1 MWSVEEHIGGVA
13 LGLRDHPIGALAF
26 GRQTAPA
33 GPNITAAWTLV
44 RPFGACAWRRTLS
57 QGDGG
62 HTIVVGT
69 TLMIWQD
76 RERSQKDENGYDPG
90 GHDLTQF
97 AQAYRPARSRA
108 TTCG

>member
-1 MWSVEEHIGGVA
+1 MWSVKEHIGGVA

-44 RPFGACAWRRTLS
+44 RLFGAGAWRRTLS

-69 TLMIWQD
+69 TSMIA
-76 RERSQKDENGYDPG
+76 RTESAARRTK
-90 GHDLTQF
+90 T
-97 AQAYRPARSRA
+97 ATIQAA
-108 TTCG
+108 TI